1 MYPKVSLHICYSFLD
16 DSSHLG
22 LVLLAMNFTSLPLRR
37 SPYICGYAK
46 PSLLQ
51 RAEHLNNITSLLE
64 REHWVS
70 LVFS

>member
-1 MYPKVSLHICYSFLD
+1 MYPKVSLCICCSFLD

-22 LVLLAMNFTSLPLRR
+22 LVLLAMSFTSLPLR
-37 SPYICGYAK
+37 SPYVCGYAK
-46 PSLLQ
+46 SSLLE